1 MNPGG
6 ESGATDRTTTRK
18 GADRHMRPPLD
29 LTSPPTVTPVRA
41 AQGEGNVAALTF
53 DDGPNGE
60 TTAALLDYLDEND
73 LPAVF
78 CVIGQNIQAPGGA
91 ELLRRMVASGHV
103 LCNHTTSYA
112 DMGAWSSAD
121 IRADLI
127 ENLRII
133 REALGDPD
141 APVPFFRAPNGN
153 WGATP
158 AVAVAL
164 GMQPLAVVNTI
175 SDWSE
180 SDPATLTENLR
191 AAMKPGEL
199 VLIHDG
205 GGDRSASVH
214 ATRTV
219 VGERLAAGWR
229 FTLPVG
235 VSAARAD
242 AGNPTPHPGPLPG
255 AAAQISYGGRVAGA
269 DGTVEGVR
277 RANLSRVL
285 RLVHAEGPLSRATL
299 TDVTGLNRSTIG
311 ALVGDLAAAGLVT
324 EGAPHL
330 ERRVGRP
337 SPTVAAAENVV
348 AIAVNPEVDALTI
361 AAIGLDRRVLLR
373 ERVEVDE
380 LLSASAVAEMLAT
393 RVAMWQRRELAGHRI
408 IGIGVAVPGLVR
420 TADGL
425 VRRAPHLDW
434 TDVPVRDLIADA
446 TGLPTAIDND
456 ATLGALA
463 ESLYGAARG
472 IPDVIY
478 LNGGASGIGGGLVI
492 DGHLVRGAGGYAGE
506 FGQNR
511 PGIARPADRR
521 SGPQGTLEDEVS
533 RARLLAALG
542 LLTADEPTLEEAIR
556 SSSHPDVTAE
566 VDRQRRILSTALANA
581 VNVLNPA
588 VVVLGGFLATLLECD
603 PLGTAEAVA
612 AQAMAVNAEQVILR
626 PAALGQDRLLVG
638 AAEIAL
644 EALLA
649 DPLSVSAAPS
659 SLAGPAA

>member
-1 MNPGG
+1 MD
-6 ESGATDRTTTRK
+6 AAHTTTP
-18 GADRHMRPPLD
+18 AIPL
-29 LTSPPTVTPVRA
+29 SVTPVTS
-41 AQGEGNVAALTF
+41 AQGVGNVAALTF

-60 TTAALLDYLDEND
+60 TTAALLDYLAKNN

-78 CVIGQNIQAPGGA
+78 CVIGENIQAPGGA
-91 ELLRRMVASGHV
+91 DLLRRMVAEGHV
-103 LCNHTTSYA
+103 LGNHTTSYA
-112 DMGAWSSAD
+112 DMGSWSAAD

-133 REALGDPD
+133 REALGDPH
-141 APVPFFRAPNGN
+141 APVPFFRAPNGS
-153 WGATP
+153 WGETP

-175 SDWSE
+175 ADWSE
-180 SDPATLTENLR
+180 GDPAVLTANLR
-191 AAMKPGEL
+191 AAMKPGQL
-199 VLIHDG
+199 VLVHDG
-205 GGDRSASVH
+205 GGERAASVH

-219 VGERLAAGWR
+219 VDERLAAGWR

-235 VSAARAD
+235 AGAADPA
-242 AGNPTPHPGPLPG
+242 PTGTAPPRRGPLPG
-255 AAAQISYGGRVAGA
+255 PEARIFYGGRVART

-285 RLVHAEGPLSRATL
+285 RLVHAEGPLSRAAL
-299 TDVTGLNRSTIG
+299 TDATGLNRSTIG

-324 EGAPHL
+324 EGAPQL

-361 AAIGLDRRVLLR
+361 AAIGLDRRVVLR
-373 ERVEVDE
+373 ERFEVDD
-380 LLSASAVAEMLAT
+380 LLSASEVAEMVAS
-393 RVAMWQRRELAGHRI
+393 RVAAWQRRGLAGHVI
-408 IGIGVAVPGLVR
+408 AGVGVAVPGLVR
-420 TADGL
+420 TNDGL

-434 TDVPVRDLIADA
+434 TDEPVRDLIADA

-472 IPDVIY
+472 VSHVVY

-511 PGIARPADRR
+511 PGIAHPADRR
-521 SGPQGTLEDEVS
+521 SGPQGTVEDEVS
-533 RARLLAALG
+533 RSRLLASLG
-542 LLTADEPTLEEAIR
+542 LLTADEPTLEEAVR
-556 SSSHPDVTAE
+556 TSSNPEVAAE
-566 VDRQRRILSTALANA
+566 VDRQRRILATVLANA
-581 VNVLNPA
+581 VNALNPS
-588 VVVLGGFLATLLECD
+588 VIVLGGFLATLLEHD
-603 PLGTAEAVA
+603 PAGIADAVA
-612 AQAMAVNAEQVILR
+612 AQAMAVNAEEVTLR

-649 DPLSVSAAPS
+649 DPLSAAAAPS
-659 SLAGPAA
+659 SLGGPAA